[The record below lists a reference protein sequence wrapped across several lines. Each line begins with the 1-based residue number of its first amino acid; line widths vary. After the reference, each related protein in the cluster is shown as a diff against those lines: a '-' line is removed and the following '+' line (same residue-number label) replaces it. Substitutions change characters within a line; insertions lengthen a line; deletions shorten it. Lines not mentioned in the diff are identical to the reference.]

1 MNWLIKHNLAVWT
14 FSLTAFVLSIVQW
27 KLENPMILI
36 ERFIPYSGWVMI
48 LILAFY
54 AAFLVSKMKEPSL
67 SAKWRRRSWTLFST
81 VFFVQLILGVA
92 GFEKFLMTPDKLHFP
107 IPALIVGGP
116 VYRGHISF
124 MPILFLITIILSGPA
139 WCSQL
144 CYFGAIDNLVAARG
158 NPKSSRIFLKNTLKH
173 TFLFLVIVTAI
184 IFRVAGIETTI
195 VSTFAA
201 IFGIAGLIIILVVSS
216 GIKKMYHCTVYCP
229 IGTVI
234 RYAKYINPFRM
245 YIDSNCTECMACTK
259 TCYYDALNKKD
270 IQNRKPASTC
280 TLCGDCVTSCHTSS
294 IKYRFLKLKP
304 EQARNLYL
312 IITITIHAVFL
323 GLARL

>member
-1 MNWLIKHNLAVWT
+1 MN
-14 FSLTAFVLSIVQW
+14 
-27 KLENPMILI
+27 
-36 ERFIPYSGWVMI
+36 
-48 LILAFY
+48 
-54 AAFLVSKMKEPSL
+54 
-67 SAKWRRRSWTLFST
+67 
-81 VFFVQLILGVA
+81 
-92 GFEKFLMTPDKLHFP
+92 PDKLHFP
-107 IPALIVGGP
+107 IPALIVAGP

-124 MPILFLITIILSGPA
+124 MPVLFLSTIILSGPA

-144 CYFGAIDNLVAARG
+144 CYFGAIDNLIAAKGKPKRQAISLR
-158 NPKSSRIFLKNTLKH
+158 NPLKH
-173 TFLFLVIVTAI
+173 TFLFLVIVIAI
-184 IFRVAGIETTI
+184 IFRVAEIEATI
-195 VSTFAA
+195 VLVFAA
-201 IFGIAGLIIILVVSS
+201 IFGVAGLLIIFVVSAN
-216 GIKKMYHCTVYCP
+216 INKMYHCTVYCP
-229 IGTVI
+229 VGTVI

-245 YIDSNCTECMACTK
+245 YIDTNCTDCMACTK

-312 IITITIHAVFL
+312 IITITIYAVFL